1 MMTIARPARAAVMS
15 WERIGRLASSVAA
28 ANAREKAPFRSD
40 DRLMSGI
47 ASSPCLGERNRT
59 ALISPLFS
67 SLFLSIEPKLSHRK
81 LRGPGSGELRWVVVS
96 SAEVL
101 NSGPPQTGRA
111 SFRDRGG
118 HSV

>member
-28 ANAREKAPFRSD
+28 ANVREKAPFRSD

-81 LRGPGSGELRWVVVS
+81 LRGPGSGTLRWVGVS
-96 SAEVL
+96 AAEVL
-101 NSGPPQTGRA
+101 NSGPPPTIGPNA
-111 SFRDRGG
+111 ESLG
-118 HSV
+118 HRR

>member
-96 SAEVL
+96 RSEEHTSELQSLMRISYSVL
-101 NSGPPQTGRA
+101 RL
-111 SFRDRGG
+111 
-118 HSV
+118 

>member
-81 LRGPGSGELRWVVVS
+81 LRSEEHTSELQSLMRIS
-96 SAEVL
+96 YAFFCL
-101 NSGPPQTGRA
+101 KKKKTDQTNSIHNKTY
-111 SFRDRGG
+111 
-118 HSV
+118 